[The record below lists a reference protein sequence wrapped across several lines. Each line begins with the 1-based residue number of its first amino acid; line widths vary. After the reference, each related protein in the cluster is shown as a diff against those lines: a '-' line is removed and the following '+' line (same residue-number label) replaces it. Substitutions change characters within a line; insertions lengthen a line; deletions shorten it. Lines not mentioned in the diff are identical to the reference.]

1 MKRILILFLLFVL
14 TKANA
19 QNEFAATAFYN
30 DFKKIYADGQTGFMA
45 CKGAKRKSEFEE
57 LNGEYRAK
65 IMLPLADSGKVVV
78 PVSGNPYVIYY
89 FEPDKMRLKI
99 DQLALNLRDAV
110 VTAFEKPLY
119 TRTETTIINNY
130 PFTNTLYYTEPVENV
145 TATAILRQCI
155 YFNDGK
161 YYLSFEIRGRKE

>member
-30 DFKKIYADGQTGFMA
+30 DFKKIYADAQTGFTA
-45 CKGAKRKSEFEE
+45 CKGAKRKAEFEE
-57 LNGEYRAK
+57 LASEYRAK
-65 IMLPLADSGKVVV
+65 IMLPLADSGKVIV

-99 DQLALNLRDAV
+99 DQLGVNLRDAV
-110 VTAFEKPLY
+110 VTTFDKPLY
-119 TRTETTIINNY
+119 TRAETTIINNY
-130 PFTNTLYYTEPVENV
+130 PFTNTLYFTEPVENP
-145 TATAILRQCI
+145 TATAVFRQCI
-155 YFNDGK
+155 YFSNGK
-161 YYLSFEIRGRKE
+161 YYLSFEIRGKKE

>member
-30 DFKKIYADGQTGFMA
+30 DFKKIYADAQTGFTV
-45 CKGAKRKSEFEE
+45 CKGAKRKAEFEE
-57 LNGEYRAK
+57 LASEYRAK
-65 IMLPLADSGKVVV
+65 IMLPLADSGKVIV

-99 DQLALNLRDAV
+99 DQLGVNLRDAV
-110 VTAFEKPLY
+110 VTTFDKLLY
-119 TRTETTIINNY
+119 TRAETTIINNY
-130 PFTNTLYYTEPVENV
+130 PFTNTLYFTEPVENP
-145 TATAILRQCI
+145 TATAVFRQCI
-155 YFNDGK
+155 YFSNGK
-161 YYLSFEIRGRKE
+161 YYLSFEIRGKKE